1 MRARLRSVHQMQ
13 AAAAATPPAAP
24 AASEVHDTCSVNAV
38 VPTASTHHVPSAVMI
53 RDAYPTAPSDPDH
66 AADDREQ
73 QPFVQEQPSHRRR
86 LEADRPQQSHF
97 ARALFHAE
105 LEEQRDQQQRGHDQ
119 EETEVDEVLAE
130 VRAPRGRRQAFRPH
144 IADRQARCQRID
156 PRAQALLDLFA
167 GLLAMER
174 LASGGVA
181 RMDVSAPYRDRQ
193 RRWPASS
200 GTNAFGVVR

>member
-13 AAAAATPPAAP
+13 ATAAATPPAAP
-24 AASEVHDTCSVNAV
+24 AASEVHDTCSVKAV
-38 VPTASTHHVPSAVMI
+38 VPTASTHQVRERGHDQRGV
-53 RDAYPTAPSDPDH
+53 RDRAEDPGA

-73 QPFVQEQPSHRRR
+73 QPFAQEQPPDRRR
-86 LEADRPQQSHF
+86 LEADRPQQSHL

-119 EETEVDEVLAE
+119 EEAEVDEVLAE
-130 VRAPRGRRQAFRPH
+130 VRGAARRRQAFGPH
-144 IADRQARCQRID
+144 VSDSQARAASGSIRARRRCSTCSRASWSRID
-156 PRAQALLDLFA
+156 R
-167 GLLAMER
+167 
-174 LASGGVA
+174 SGGVA

-193 RRWPASS
+193 RRWPTSS

>member
-1 MRARLRSVHQMQ
+1 MQRQCGGSDGVDPPRAERG
-13 AAAAATPPAAP
+13 
-24 AASEVHDTCSVNAV
+24 HDQGGVRHRA
-38 VPTASTHHVPSAVMI
+38 
-53 RDAYPTAPSDPDH
+53 DDPGA

-86 LEADRPQQSHF
+86 LEADRPQQSHL

-119 EETEVDEVLAE
+119 EEAEVDEVLAE
-130 VRAPRGRRQAFRPH
+130 IRGAARRRQAFGPH
-144 IADRQARCQRID
+144 VADGQAGARQRID
-156 PRAQALLDLFA
+156 PRAQTLLDLLT
-167 GLLAMER
+167 GLLQSLDR
-174 LASGGVA
+174 PSGGVA

-193 RRWPASS
+193 RRWPTSS